1 MFTQRT
7 AKHQTVSANVYA
19 GFYKSDLSTERG
31 SRFKPV
37 ADRLSSLVKGR
48 DAVGLGPVF
57 AAMMRILFAVFEQ
70 VAVHLLD
77 MVFRQRDLFPRL
89 EYQLHGFGVASHFLV
104 ISCMEMDSSF
114 STSLSESLLPSM
126 RVDAPMLSM
135 VATLR
140 RADRCSEAKMP
151 KARQAPLNSSSSAIG
166 LRIPG

>member
-37 ADRLSSLVKGR
+37 ANRLSRLVKGR

-77 MVFRQRDLFPRL
+77 MVFRQCNFFPRL
-89 EYQLHGFGVASHFLV
+89 ENQLHGFGVASHFLV
-104 ISCMEMDSSF
+104 ISCMEGLDF
-114 STSLSESLLPSM
+114 KAGQQLFDLSVGEFAAFNAGGCSDAFNGGLPCVGQIDVRKPRCLKPAKLL
-126 RVDAPMLSM
+126 
-135 VATLR
+135 
-140 RADRCSEAKMP
+140 
-151 KARQAPLNSSSSAIG
+151 
-166 LRIPG
+166 

>member
-1 MFTQRT
+1 
-7 AKHQTVSANVYA
+7 
-19 GFYKSDLSTERG
+19 
-31 SRFKPV
+31 
-37 ADRLSSLVKGR
+37 
-48 DAVGLGPVF
+48 
-57 AAMMRILFAVFEQ
+57 MMRILFAVFEQ

-104 ISCMEMDSSF
+104 ISCMEELDF
-114 STSLSESLLPSM
+114 KAGQQLFDLSVGEFAAFNAGGCSDAFNGGLP
-126 RVDAPMLSM
+126 
-135 VATLR
+135 LR